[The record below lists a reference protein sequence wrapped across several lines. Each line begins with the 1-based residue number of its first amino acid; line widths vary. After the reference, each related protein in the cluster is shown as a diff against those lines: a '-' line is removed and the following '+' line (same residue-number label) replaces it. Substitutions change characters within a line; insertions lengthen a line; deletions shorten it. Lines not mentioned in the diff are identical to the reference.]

1 MPEEESPAEH
11 YRKRAAKARD
21 IAKKKSRENPLLSLH
36 LVRLALEYDEIAEGL
51 EAEPA
56 SRKPKR

>member
-11 YRKRAAKARD
+11 YRKRAAKARE
-21 IAKKKSRENPLLSLH
+21 IAKQKVRVNPMLSLH
-36 LVRLALEYDEIAEGL
+36 LAQLALEYDEIAERL

-56 SRKPKR
+56 SRKPRR